1 MAAQGRGS
9 SAQGPSPEARQT
21 TKTAAKVPAKATL
34 DAHLKPSMAKAESR
48 KSSSKASPSKVQ
60 NPLTTFFKPQAQVPA
75 AEKPPVPA
83 PPKNIKPPEPPKPQF
98 KPAAP
103 ADIKMKDETATK

>member
-9 SAQGPSPEARQT
+9 SAQEPSSEARQT
-21 TKTAAKVPAKATL
+21 TKSAGKLPAKGTL

-75 AEKPPVPA
+75 AVKPPTPA
-83 PPKNIKPPEPPKPQF
+83 PRKNPQPPEPQKPQI
-98 KPAAP
+98 KPTVP
-103 ADIKMKDETATK
+103 ADVKMKDETMTN